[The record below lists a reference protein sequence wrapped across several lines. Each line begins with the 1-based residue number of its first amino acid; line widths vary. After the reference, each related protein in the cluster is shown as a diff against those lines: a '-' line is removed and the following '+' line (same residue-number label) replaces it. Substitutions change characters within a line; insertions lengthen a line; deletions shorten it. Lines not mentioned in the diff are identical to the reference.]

1 MPKLDSSYKS
11 KGPFGEDAVP
21 MPTGGSASTS
31 FVPITREDENRE
43 LKNRVNARLEKIR
56 KRWSEKMESRRDSR
70 DAALFLSRDQRLW
83 LQKNPDESD
92 SHWFKKVHLA
102 IDLCNLVLRETA
114 AMYVSPPRRSAVLP
128 AVPSVEEYG
137 LELGSDAII
146 QKSAELALARTE
158 RNKIIQNLNTLFR
171 SKIWESGEYGLDLV
185 FADIDRWVLYH
196 GTVAVEPRYWSNAT
210 ADGVEPLYYRR
221 HEFEVLP
228 NPNDPRQAEAVVL
241 IIGEDDEEN
250 DGGLDFLTG
259 SNSIKHYW
267 DGEVFCRLKGWQID
281 DCAGMASPDP
291 RWAEGIFIHGM
302 GEMPIQFAKAD
313 RTQRKFY
320 ASPSWV
326 NLKPQCEVVSKLWTE
341 YVHIL
346 TKQHGYAYTDGPLG
360 SKTLAVDGLIEG
372 TEPGQQFKI
381 EAPKADLAN
390 MLGGIQRIMDMI
402 CVTMGLSPGALALDP
417 QSSRSGVA
425 IVAQQRA
432 IETHRVRRIPDWRAF
447 EKNYHKA
454 AVRMYDVMKGQP
466 LVPIE
471 VPINLTF
478 RAPETHISRQ
488 DRRLELSDL
497 RKEGLISRE
506 RMLQMLMP
514 ELTGE
519 EVSEWIQE
527 HDEEKTR
534 ENEKAVVEQPITGSA
549 GSIASQFLKRAV
561 RDEPA

>member
-1 MPKLDSSYKS
+1 
-11 KGPFGEDAVP
+11 
-21 MPTGGSASTS
+21 
-31 FVPITREDENRE
+31 
-43 LKNRVNARLEKIR
+43 
-56 KRWSEKMESRRDSR
+56 
-70 DAALFLSRDQRLW
+70 
-83 LQKNPDESD
+83 
-92 SHWFKKVHLA
+92 
-102 IDLCNLVLRETA
+102 
-114 AMYVSPPRRSAVLP
+114 
-128 AVPSVEEYG
+128 
-137 LELGSDAII
+137 
-146 QKSAELALARTE
+146 
-158 RNKIIQNLNTLFR
+158 
-171 SKIWESGEYGLDLV
+171 
-185 FADIDRWVLYH
+185 
-196 GTVAVEPRYWSNAT
+196 
-210 ADGVEPLYYRR
+210 
-221 HEFEVLP
+221 
-228 NPNDPRQAEAVVL
+228 
-241 IIGEDDEEN
+241 
-250 DGGLDFLTG
+250 
-259 SNSIKHYW
+259 
-267 DGEVFCRLKGWQID
+267 
-281 DCAGMASPDP
+281 
-291 RWAEGIFIHGM
+291 
-302 GEMPIQFAKAD
+302 
-313 RTQRKFY
+313 
-320 ASPSWV
+320 
-326 NLKPQCEVVSKLWTE
+326 
-341 YVHIL
+341 
-346 TKQHGYAYTDGPLG
+346 
-360 SKTLAVDGLIEG
+360 
-372 TEPGQQFKI
+372 
-381 EAPKADLAN
+381 